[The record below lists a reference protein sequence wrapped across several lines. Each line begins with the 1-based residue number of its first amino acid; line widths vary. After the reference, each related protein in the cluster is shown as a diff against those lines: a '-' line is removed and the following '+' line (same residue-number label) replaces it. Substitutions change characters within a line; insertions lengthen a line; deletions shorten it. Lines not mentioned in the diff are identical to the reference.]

1 MSLTTVPILHR
12 DTISELRMAVLILS
26 RRMRYQQGETE
37 LSPSES
43 AVLGRIGREGPMTPG
58 VLARAEHVQPPSMT
72 RIAER
77 LEARGLLR
85 RSPHPDDRRQVV
97 LSRTSKADEL
107 LARVREE
114 RSAWLSVKLAQLSDS
129 DRELIEQAAP
139 ALLALAEL
147 PDEEYSR

>member
-1 MSLTTVPILHR
+1 MPLTTVPTLHR

-26 RRMRYQQGETE
+26 RRMRYQQGESE

-58 VLARAEHVQPPSMT
+58 ALARAEHVQPPSMT

-97 LSRTSKADEL
+97 LSRTSTADEL

-114 RSAWLSVKLAQLSDS
+114 RSAWLSAKLAQLSDS

-147 PDEEYSR
+147 PDEAYPR

>member
-1 MSLTTVPILHR
+1 MPLTTVPIQDR
-12 DTISELRMAVLILS
+12 ETISELRMAVLILS
-26 RRMRYQQGETE
+26 RRLRYQQGETE

-58 VLARAEHVQPPSMT
+58 ALARAEHVQPPSMT

-85 RSPHPDDRRQVV
+85 RWPHPDDRRQVL
-97 LSRTSKADEL
+97 LSRTPAAEEL
-107 LARVREE
+107 LVRVREQ
-114 RSAWLSVKLAQLSDS
+114 RSAWLSAQLARLS
-129 DRELIEQAAP
+129 DRDRALIEDAAP

-147 PDEEYSR
+147 PEEDDPR